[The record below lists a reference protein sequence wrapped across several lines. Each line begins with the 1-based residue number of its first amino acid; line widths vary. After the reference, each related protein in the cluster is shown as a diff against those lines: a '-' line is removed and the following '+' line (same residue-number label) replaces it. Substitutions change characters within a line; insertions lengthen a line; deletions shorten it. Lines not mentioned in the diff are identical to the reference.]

1 MADSNPSS
9 LTGEPVRGRDMNLP
23 LPKPF
28 DGTAEQW
35 PKWKIRFHRYHLCS
49 GLSHRSQSEQV
60 SALLYAMGDVADDI
74 LSILRIDETTT
85 SYTELI
91 DLMDGYFNAR
101 KNIIFA
107 RAKFNK
113 RIQQAGE
120 SIDQFIQDLHRLA
133 DDCSYHSLKD
143 ELIRDR
149 IVVGVRD
156 DELSKTMQAKTD
168 LTLTEAIRLSRQAEA
183 RTES

>member
-1 MADSNPSS
+1 M
-9 LTGEPVRGRDMNLP
+9 
-23 LPKPF
+23 
-28 DGTAEQW
+28 
-35 PKWKIRFHRYHLCS
+35 
-49 GLSHRSQSEQV
+49 
-60 SALLYAMGDVADDI
+60 
-74 LSILRIDETTT
+74 
-85 SYTELI
+85 
-91 DLMDGYFNAR
+91 
-101 KNIIFA
+101 NIIFA

-156 DELSKTMQAKTD
+156 DELSNTMQAKT
-168 LTLTEAIRLSRQAEA
+168 A
-183 RTES
+183 